1 MGWFPPT
8 LPVRPVF
15 PALTRHVD
23 RKLPA
28 CEPVVGEP
36 DHFLRRPP
44 VDADDGF
51 NDRRADALR
60 SDVGHRED
68 RHFPRF
74 PDFLEDSEVVGVVV
88 IGEVED
94 APALEVLKNPLHRSS
109 SELKRN
115 SFSNFSNILPQTPL
129 LQLFKLR

>member
-1 MGWFPPT
+1 MGWYPPP

-36 DHFLRRPP
+36 
-44 VDADDGF
+44 A
-51 NDRRADALR
+51 
-60 SDVGHRED
+60 
-68 RHFPRF
+68 
-74 PDFLEDSEVVGVVV
+74 EVVGVVV
-88 IGEVED
+88 VGEVED

-109 SELKRN
+109 PELK
-115 SFSNFSNILPQTPL
+115 
-129 LQLFKLR
+129 